1 VLIPASQELHFKAHH
16 YDPRK
21 LNTVYVA
28 TYVPAQHYKEVASTP
43 QEVYILKASKGVAEQ
58 LDITRVLATLHFQL
72 THN

>member
-1 VLIPASQELHFKAHH
+1 M
-16 YDPRK
+16 
-21 LNTVYVA
+21 YVA

-72 THN
+72 TRN